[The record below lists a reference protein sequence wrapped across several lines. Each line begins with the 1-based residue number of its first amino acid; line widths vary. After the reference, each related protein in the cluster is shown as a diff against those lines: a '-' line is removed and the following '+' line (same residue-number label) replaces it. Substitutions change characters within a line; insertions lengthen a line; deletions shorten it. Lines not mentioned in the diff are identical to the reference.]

1 MKKSVLTAI
10 VVLGTVGGI
19 LLSVGMCMC
28 LLPAWNAFVPGVVLA
43 LIGAV
48 ALLSCW
54 PISRKASG
62 KSAIHLT
69 PGYAVAV
76 LLGLA
81 GAFALG
87 IGLVNCL
94 QTVTSFGL
102 AVGIVGLMLILL
114 SILVGRK
121 ASGRC
126 AIPFNGRLVL
136 SYVIGIAGAL
146 VLGVGMC
153 LTMVWSTASL
163 VPGIVIGA
171 VGLMVCILNLAL
183 RIGKKAG

>member
-1 MKKSVLTAI
+1 MRRMERMSYGMVRVSRLPKALFAALF
-10 VVLGTVGGI
+10 LG
-19 LLSVGMCMC
+19 LML
-28 LLPAWNAFVPGVVLA
+28 
-43 LIGAV
+43 
-48 ALLSCW
+48 
-54 PISRKASG
+54 ASG
-62 KSAIHLT
+62 IHQ
-69 PGYAVAV
+69 
-76 LLGLA
+76 GL
-81 GAFALG
+81 
-87 IGLVNCL
+87 IVLVNCL
-94 QTVTSFGL
+94 RTVTSFGL

-121 ASGRC
+121 ASGRR